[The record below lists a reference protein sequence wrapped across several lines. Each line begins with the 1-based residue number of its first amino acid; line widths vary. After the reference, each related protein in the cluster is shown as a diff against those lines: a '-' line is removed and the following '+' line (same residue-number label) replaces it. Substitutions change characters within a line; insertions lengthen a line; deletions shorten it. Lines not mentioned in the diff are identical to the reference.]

1 MKQWKI
7 KKSCWNIQNIICQS
21 KIGNEILL
29 RNKKK
34 WVAIENINEKKIKN
48 KKKKKIELDS
58 FHLGNL
64 SLKSI
69 SQ

>member
-1 MKQWKI
+1 MSKSRKKKQWKI

-34 WVAIENINEKKIKN
+34 WVAIEK
-48 KKKKKIELDS
+48 
-58 FHLGNL
+58 
-64 SLKSI
+64 
-69 SQ
+69 